1 MLVDNI
7 TLTVAAGKGGD
18 GSGHLLRNGQTAF
31 GGPDGGN
38 GGNGGNIYL
47 QVSHNVNDLKEFRY
61 KKKIVAQA
69 GGDGAGKKM
78 FGRNAPHLTIVVP
91 PGTKITDVA
100 TGAVI
105 DTASFADS
113 LTPILIAQ
121 GGRGG
126 RGNVEFKSATNQTPR
141 FGEKGEPGVERT
153 LALELR
159 LIADIGLVG
168 LPNAGKSSLLG
179 ALTRATPK
187 VGSYPFTTL
196 EPTIGM
202 MGDIP
207 IADIPGLIEGAS
219 KGKGLGTEF
228 LRHIEKTAMLVHC
241 IDVTDPDL
249 MKAYDTVR
257 REFEAFSPLLMTK
270 PEIILLTKADLVTPA
285 VVKQARAMFK
295 KLGKPVLTCSIY
307 QPASIRRLKQA
318 LIKDDYVR

>member
-7 TLTVAAGKGGD
+7 TLTVIAGKGGD

-47 QVSHNVNDLKEFRY
+47 QVSHNITDLREFRY

-78 FGRNAPHLTIVVP
+78 FGKNAPHLTIAVP
-91 PGTKITDVA
+91 PGTKITDIV
-100 TGAVI
+100 TGEII
-105 DTASFADS
+105 DTTSLTDP
-113 LTPILIAQ
+113 LTPILLAP
-121 GGRGG
+121 GGKGG
-126 RGNVEFKSATNQTPR
+126 RGNVEFTSATNQTPR
-141 FGEKGEPGVERT
+141 FGELGEPGVTRT
-153 LALELR
+153 LRLELR

-179 ALTRATPK
+179 VLTQATPK
-187 VGSYPFTTL
+187 VGNYPFTTL

-202 MGDIP
+202 MGDRP

-219 KGKGLGTEF
+219 QGKGLGTGF
-228 LRHIEKTAMLVHC
+228 LRHIEKTTMLLHC
-241 IDVTDPDL
+241 IDLMDLDP

-257 REFEAFSPLLMTK
+257 REFEAFSPALLTK
-270 PEIILLTKADLVTPA
+270 PEIILLTKADLVSPLVVKKA
-285 VVKQARAMFK
+285 VVLFK
-295 KLGKPVLTCSIY
+295 KLGKKVFTYSIY
-307 QPASIRRLKQA
+307 DPASLAKLKKS
-318 LIKDDYVR
+318 LLMER